1 MPRLLRWKLLQF
13 VGAVLIAVACI
24 GLLLVWSGSFQE
36 YFGWRLLGLLL
47 AVVVGFAGVKAYQF
61 GQGHSARSAAAVTRE
76 DRRPPVVYLRSFQ
89 DDPVAAKGFAP
100 QLVMSFLEF
109 VNTEEEQL
117 TEVLSEI
124 GPFIAIGRP
133 GERLPTIGASRMY
146 VTDAE
151 WRARVLELMSA
162 ARLVT
167 IRAGSTQGI
176 WWEIETAVR
185 TLQPEKLVFLL
196 PYTKAQYEVFRQK
209 AESYLPCRLPDY
221 ISPEI
226 AIGSLRGILYF
237 GPGWKPHYGAI
248 KKLRVGSWK
257 PMARIYKY
265 TFAPVFKQLNVKWK
279 PPGNWHLLLLAVLV
293 FVVPFVAMYIL
304 FLLMKLLRLLGVHL

>member
-1 MPRLLRWKLLQF
+1 
-13 VGAVLIAVACI
+13 
-24 GLLLVWSGSFQE
+24 
-36 YFGWRLLGLLL
+36 
-47 AVVVGFAGVKAYQF
+47 
-61 GQGHSARSAAAVTRE
+61 
-76 DRRPPVVYLRSFQ
+76 
-89 DDPVAAKGFAP
+89 
-100 QLVMSFLEF
+100 MSFLEF

-209 AESYLPCRLPDY
+209 AESYLPCRLPEY

-257 PMARIYKY
+257 PMARIYPIS
-265 TFAPVFKQLNVKWK
+265 TLSRRFSNSSMVKFLETPRELCGTW
-279 PPGNWHLLLLAVLV
+279 ASCSRCSYFLV
-293 FVVPFVAMYIL
+293 CSFVAMYIL
-304 FLLMKLLRLLGVHL
+304 FPADEVVEAVIALLLTWVGYLKMASHECGLAASKLRCC